1 MTAWCYRPVG
11 LWPIAACHYIIM
23 KKSIFGILIM
33 MESLLLV
40 LSAAVS
46 AFYREGQWQIYL
58 MTAAAAFVIGLGCKV
73 AGEREK
79 EKRLTRA
86 DSFLVVTLSWVVFSV
101 IGAIPYIFIAG
112 MDVHAAFFEAMSGF
126 TTTGATCISDVD
138 AMPKGLL
145 FWRSLTHWIGGL
157 GIVVFSFALIPSYDM
172 RSSNVFSA
180 EVTGLGVD
188 KLRPK
193 IGDTARRLL
202 LIYLFLTAVC
212 ALCYWLGPMDTYDSV
227 CHAMST
233 IATGGF
239 STHTASIGY
248 FHSAYIEYVCCFFMF
263 LSSVNFSLF
272 YYASVGRP
280 GTLWRNEETKTFFGI
295 AGASV
300 LLFIVLFMF
309 ATSDSCPSEL
319 LPHGLEETFR
329 SSLFHVSSIMS
340 STGFAA
346 QKFDYVSWGSAFW
359 GPTVTI
365 MAIGACAGST
375 AGGIKVL
382 RILISMKTLFNE
394 LVLQLHP
401 RAVLSVRVNGHVVS
415 EEKVRRTLTFVF
427 VYLLLVALGAAC
439 HGLMGADVDTCV
451 GASICTLSNVGP
463 GTGTVGP
470 ACNFASILPAGKWL
484 MSFYML
490 VGRLE
495 IFTVLF
501 LFMPHYWKER
511 R

>member
-1 MTAWCYRPVG
+1 
-11 LWPIAACHYIIM
+11 
-23 KKSIFGILIM
+23 
-33 MESLLLV
+33 
-40 LSAAVS
+40 
-46 AFYREGQWQIYL
+46 

-248 FHSAYIEYVCCFFMF
+248 FHSAYIEYVCCFFML
-263 LSSVNFSLF
+263 LSGVNFSLF
-272 YYASVGRP
+272 YYAVSV
-280 GTLWRNEETKTFFGI
+280 
-295 AGASV
+295 V
-300 LLFIVLFMF
+300 LLRCGV
-309 ATSDSCPSEL
+309 TRRPR
-319 LPHGLEETFR
+319 R
-329 SSLFHVSSIMS
+329 SSALWAFRCCSSS
-340 STGFAA
+340 CSLCLPR
-346 QKFDYVSWGSAFW
+346 Q
-359 GPTVTI
+359 
-365 MAIGACAGST
+365 T
-375 AGGIKVL
+375 A
-382 RILISMKTLFNE
+382 
-394 LVLQLHP
+394 
-401 RAVLSVRVNGHVVS
+401 
-415 EEKVRRTLTFVF
+415 VRRNS
-427 VYLLLVALGAAC
+427 C
-439 HGLMGADVDTCV
+439 RMD
-451 GASICTLSNVGP
+451 
-463 GTGTVGP
+463 
-470 ACNFASILPAGKWL
+470 W
-484 MSFYML
+484 
-490 VGRLE
+490 
-495 IFTVLF
+495 
-501 LFMPHYWKER
+501 R
-511 R
+511 RHSARRSSMCRPS